1 MVDSNEENGFNPVIF
16 DAAIPTAAQV
26 NRGGAGRR
34 VYQSRR
40 LFCLWAMEQKKQLKV
55 NDNVRLKVAD
65 KKSEAQL
72 RAREKVQSALSKFEF
87 DSKSMY
93 DKDSG
98 YVIRWVLPQVKV
110 DFLLKD
116 LKKRKDI
123 LAKLANP
130 PSNWTT
136 YKPRREALS
145 AATTTTTTAT
155 VK

>member
-1 MVDSNEENGFNPVIF
+1 MRPYRQLLKSTEEE
-16 DAAIPTAAQV
+16 QV
-26 NRGGAGRR
+26 EEFIKAG
-34 VYQSRR
+34 VSFASGPWNNCKSRIGNAGVT
-40 LFCLWAMEQKKQLKV
+40 LKVQKKQLKV